1 MVRGG
6 AAGEGTIGTVSTAL
20 LQHLREAAR
29 QYGVVVWYDA
39 DGLGGPILDL
49 LEREAQ
55 VIRWR
60 GSHWAARADAE
71 AAFSEMTDTGVTAGR
86 HRFVV
91 HVPDK
96 RPDPGEDP
104 LTELALAGAW
114 TELCREDVVALAL
127 RDQVPGAVL
136 HRLAQH
142 PVSLAELDG
151 MAAAGTFT
159 GGLLYTVAGVTDEVS
174 LVAGYLRD
182 EGLEERLA
190 GRGVDGDLDAA
201 LRDAVG
207 FPPQPDETPD
217 ARRLRLW
224 RHVLFTELR
233 VRLAEV
239 LPALGSLPLLRDD
252 QTENCAA
259 VCGRLRAEM
268 EPRKYAAC
276 AEAAQ
281 APLVAA
287 IGAADEWRWLDTLPI
302 LADAA
307 YGRLDAACAAPG
319 GAALVL
325 ERAQA
330 GLESY
335 WARSSKGER
344 GRWEAAVC
352 CAEMAQTARTAATEV
367 AAHHGSPET
376 WVARYAEPDVGW
388 WRVDALQRRM
398 ERAVGGDDRGL
409 PVLLRSAREAY
420 QEFAADLA
428 EAFGASL
435 RHNGYQ
441 FRGVLAQA
449 DVFHRLAEPDL
460 GDERVAYILVDALR
474 YELGRDLAMRLA
486 EGTDA
491 LDLQVRAAVATAPTV
506 TEVGMAGLLPHAER
520 GMGLSG
526 ERGRLGAVVDG
537 RVMRVRADRSKF
549 LGALWGE
556 QAVALTLKEV
566 RSGRKWRERAAA
578 ARLLVVWHQEID
590 KEGEQGQDGTDFE
603 SFERDLDDIVTGV
616 RRLGEAGFTRVIIA
630 ADHGFLF
637 LEPSP
642 GPDRTIDAPTGG
654 AKWKLNH
661 RCWVGRG
668 GTTSEGAWRVP
679 FAGLGLRGEG
689 DCLFPKGLGVFR
701 APGQASYVHGGLSL
715 QELVIPV
722 VTLRLEAPRL
732 PAVGPGLFGGATVG
746 GGVQAGAAVSVGA
759 PVVEWGSRPV
769 TSRIVKVRVRWA
781 GGGGGA
787 ACRVEWVQG
796 ETAVARG
803 PLRMVD
809 AEHGEAL
816 LQLPYGVEGQGQ
828 AVLRVVDEGTGL
840 TVAHVDDVA
849 YDFLV

>member
-1 MVRGG
+1 MVGGG
-6 AAGEGTIGTVSTAL
+6 AEGEGALGTVSSAL
-20 LQHLREAAR
+20 LQNLREAVR
-29 QYGVVVWYDA
+29 ECGVVVWYDA
-39 DGLGGPILDL
+39 DALGGPIVDV

-71 AAFSEMTDTGVTAGR
+71 DAFSKMTDAGVTAGR
-86 HRFVV
+86 HRLLV
-91 HVPDK
+91 HVAAR
-96 RPDPGEDP
+96 RPDEGEDP
-104 LTELALAGAW
+104 LAELAYAGTWRDLSRA
-114 TELCREDVVALAL
+114 DVVALAL
-127 RDQVPGAVL
+127 RDHVPGAIL
-136 HRLAQH
+136 HRLAEH

-151 MAAAGTFT
+151 MSAAGTFT
-159 GGLLYTVAGVTDEVS
+159 GGLLYTVAGVRDEVS

-190 GRGVDGDLDAA
+190 ARGLDADLEAA
-201 LRDAVG
+201 LVDAVG
-207 FPPQPDETPD
+207 FPPQPDEAPH
-217 ARRLRLW
+217 ARRLGLW

-233 VRLAEV
+233 ARLASV
-239 LPALGSLPLLRDD
+239 LPALESLPLPRDH
-252 QTENCAA
+252 ERERCAA
-259 VCGRLRAEM
+259 VCDRLRAEM

-276 AEAAQ
+276 AETAQ

-302 LADAA
+302 LAHAA
-307 YGRLDAACAAPG
+307 YGRLDAVCGAPG
-319 GAALVL
+319 GAEPGL
-325 ERAQA
+325 ERARA

-335 WARSSKGER
+335 WARTSKGER
-344 GRWEAAVC
+344 GRWEAAAC

-376 WVARYAEPDVGW
+376 WVARYAQPDAGW
-388 WRVDALQRRM
+388 WKVDALQRRM

-428 EAFGASL
+428 DAFGASL
-435 RHNGYQ
+435 RYNGYQ

-449 DVFHRLAEPDL
+449 DVFHGLAEPDL
-460 GDERVAYILVDALR
+460 AGERVAYILVDALR
-474 YELGRDLAMRLA
+474 YELGRDLAARLA
-486 EGTDA
+486 EATDA
-491 LDLQVRAAVATAPTV
+491 LDLQVRPAVATAPTV

-520 GMGLSG
+520 GIALSG

-566 RSGRKWRERAAA
+566 RSGRKWRERADA

-590 KEGEQGQDGTDFE
+590 KEGEQGQDATDFE
-603 SFERDLDDIVTGV
+603 SVERDLDDVVAGV
-616 RRLGEAGFTRVIIA
+616 RRLGEAGFTRVVVA

-637 LEPSP
+637 LEPPP
-642 GPDRTIDAPTGG
+642 GPERMIEAPSGG

-679 FAGLGLRGEG
+679 FAGLGLGGEG
-689 DCLFPKGLGVFR
+689 DCLFPKGLGIFR

-722 VTLRLEAPRL
+722 VTLRLEAPRV
-732 PAVGPGLFGGATVG
+732 PAAGPGLFGATTSAGEVRGGAG
-746 GGVQAGAAVSVGA
+746 GPSGA
-759 PVVEWGSRPV
+759 PVLEWGSRPV
-769 TSRIVKVRVRWA
+769 TSRIVKVGVRWA
-781 GGGGGA
+781 GGGAGA

-796 ETAVARG
+796 ETAVARA
-803 PLRMVD
+803 PLRMD
-809 AEHGEAL
+809 AQHGEAV
-816 LQLPYGVEGQGQ
+816 LQLPYSLEGQGR

-840 TVAHVDDVA
+840 TVAHADDVA
-849 YDFLV
+849 YDLL